1 MTAVREAI
9 AEGGGSA
16 KRSMPLS
23 GRAAAKQR
31 RRRRRL
37 VLFSVLIFITAL
49 AAGAGLRLWHLGISP
64 AWQWDE
70 AVYNRV
76 SQNVQ
81 HSVLTEHSVY
91 GVYPPEPFLYQPP
104 FYFLLLSRWFDI
116 VGASIYHARLLGVIL
131 TTAMQVTLFRL
142 LWKIHGPAVALFAI
156 IPVIF
161 DGWLMY
167 IERVSYIENALIL
180 IIAASFL
187 LYQRALERP
196 SWQRFAIAG
205 AAIGFAGS
213 FKQTGVYVLLAV
225 LLCWLVT
232 HRAHKG
238 HFVLLGV
245 ALAVIATYVV
255 VMIRLFDPPGFDYY
269 IGQSVTQ
276 VRRVLGLQQSGGTLT
291 SPGGVLHLLAAQ
303 YKFFVPSLLLALAA
317 FLIVTR
323 RVLQCYRARSWE
335 PVQGNALLFSWLVT
349 GIVVF
354 GFSSLK
360 FPQYFAL
367 ILIPGYCF
375 LWCEVA
381 RWNWRGAWKSLAMT
395 AAAVAGLGSF
405 LLTVPAFSVN
415 ALAEVQ
421 QYAATQIPPDN
432 VVVTEQSIGDLI
444 QQPWC
449 TVEIATAWLG
459 KATYAITW
467 RTYLQSSF
475 TEGNRQFYQI
485 MKGAIPIKS
494 FSGAVGT
501 ATVWKL
507 RAAS

>member
-1 MTAVREAI
+1 MTAVRESAARQAHP
-9 AEGGGSA
+9 AEPSVA
-16 KRSMPLS
+16 S
-23 GRAAAKQR
+23 GRTEARRQR
-31 RRRRRL
+31 RQRRL
-37 VLFSVLIFITAL
+37 ATLTTLAFVAVLVVGT
-49 AAGAGLRLWHLGISP
+49 GLRLWHLGVSP

-70 AVYNRV
+70 AVYYRV
-76 SQNVQ
+76 SVNVQ
-81 HSVLTEHSVY
+81 HGVLTEHSVF
-91 GVYPPEPFLYQPP
+91 GVFPPEPFLYQPP

-116 VGASIYHARLLGVIL
+116 IGASIYHARLLGVIL
-131 TTAMQVTLFRL
+131 TAAMQVALFRL

-167 IERVSYIENALIL
+167 IERVSYIENALML
-180 IIAASFL
+180 LVVASFL

-196 SWQRFAIAG
+196 SWQRFATAG

-213 FKQTGVYVLLAV
+213 FKQTGVYTLLAV

-232 HRAHKG
+232 RRAHKG
-238 HFVLLGV
+238 HLVLLGV
-245 ALAVIATYVV
+245 ALAVIATYVA
-255 VMIRLFDPPGFDYY
+255 VMVQLFDPPGHDYY
-269 IGQSVTQ
+269 TGQSTTQ

-303 YKFFVPSLLLALAA
+303 YKFFIPSVLLALAA
-317 FLIVTR
+317 FLIVAY
-323 RVLQCYRARSWE
+323 RVLQCYRARNWE
-335 PVQGNALLFSWLVT
+335 PAQGNALLFSWLVI

-354 GFSSLK
+354 GFSTLK

-375 LWCEVA
+375 LWTELA
-381 RWNWRGAWKSLAMT
+381 RWEWRPALRGMAMA

-405 LLTVPAFSVN
+405 VLTVPVFSVN
-415 ALAEVQ
+415 TLAEVQ
-421 QYAATQIPPDN
+421 QYAAARIPPDSI
-432 VVVTEQSIGDLI
+432 VVTEQSIGDLI

-449 TVEIATAWLG
+449 TVEVATPCLRE
-459 KATYAITW
+459 ATYAITW

-475 TEGNRQFYQI
+475 NEGNAAFHELMR
-485 MKGAIPIKS
+485 GAVPVNS

-507 RAAS
+507 RSAQ